1 MAFVKILAPLTGGA
15 QDAAVLTGAISAALP
30 FGAHVA
36 ALFVRPD
43 PALAM
48 PFYGESVS
56 GLVVQEVMDA
66 SRETADA
73 AVTRARAALQ
83 TVARTADIAVMDACE
98 KRGAPCISLREVTGN
113 FADSVTQAALLSD
126 LVVFSAPKD
135 DERAGFSE
143 AIEAVLLEARRPV
156 LLSAKPIAPGF
167 HQKIAI
173 GWNASVESAQAVSAA
188 LPLLKCAKTVEI
200 LAVEQPDAPCARCG
214 ELVEYLSL
222 HGVDAT
228 AREIKAAERPVADI
242 LLEAAGASG
251 SGLLVLGG
259 YGHSR
264 WRELFVS
271 STTRQAITQADLP
284 LFLVH

>member
-1 MAFVKILAPLTGGA
+1 MAFVKILAPLTGGRH
-15 QDAAVLTGAISAALP
+15 DAAVLTGAISAALP

-36 ALFVRPD
+36 GLFVRPD
-43 PALAM
+43 PALVM
-48 PFYGESVS
+48 PFYGEGVS
-56 GLVVQEVMDA
+56 GMVVQEVMDA

-73 AVTRARAALQ
+73 ASKGARAALQ
-83 TVARTADIAVMDACE
+83 SVARTADLAITETCE
-98 KRGAPCISLREVTGN
+98 KRSAPTISFREVTGN

-135 DERAGFSE
+135 DERPGLSE
-143 AIEAVLLEARRPV
+143 AIEAVLLEARRPA
-156 LLSAKPIAPGF
+156 LISAKPIAPGF
-167 HQKIAI
+167 HEKIAI

-188 LPLLKCAKTVEI
+188 LPLLKRAKTVEI
-200 LAVEQPDAPCARCG
+200 LAIEQLDAPCAKCS

-222 HGVDAT
+222 HGVAAA

-242 LLEAAGASG
+242 LLETAAASG